1 MCVCAPRYPL
11 DTAPL
16 IALLCCAC
24 QKLAH
29 AATAHHRHQRT
40 RGRHRS
46 RFRSLRLS
54 YVPPASPPHRH
65 VSRRLTATTAPG
77 ATLAPALARHHS
89 TAAPNAPPGA
99 AFDRGPPPPPP
110 LSPTRCR
117 PSRQHRRLHLR
128 DLHLHLSQPPP
139 HGRWCSTLWLV
150 SIGV

>member
-1 MCVCAPRYPL
+1 MCVCAPRHPL
-11 DTAPL
+11 DTAPP

-46 RFRSLRLS
+46 RFTAPLVCTTRI
-54 YVPPASPPHRH
+54 
-65 VSRRLTATTAPG
+65 ATTPPCIPSVNRHHCPRCHSCARSV
-77 ATLAPALARHHS
+77 ARHHS